1 MLQAILGNN
10 LIILSPGALRGRL
23 LRLAVYHRKGRV
35 PTGEKRVIHWFL
47 NQPAGIVLPRG
58 LLPRVQAIARVKVTD
73 RRLLLPV
80 IDFGWRSQLRPEQT
94 EAARVVLR
102 AGGGMVVGLPGSGK
116 TNVGLALAAEW
127 RQPTLWLVH
136 TKDLASQALERA
148 KSLFNLPPKAY
159 GYIGEGEF
167 GLGSHFVVGMIQSL
181 AKAHPADLADLTKR
195 FGAVIIDEC
204 HHTPAVTMARV
215 VSAFPA
221 YYRGG
226 LTATPNR
233 SDGLGPLA
241 MDIIGGAVG
250 TIDPAKLLKA
260 GRIILP
266 KVRLVPTSFK
276 HWGRGDWAFLQKA
289 RAADLNR
296 NQLVCALAAREARAG
311 RCVLVL
317 TELKVHARWLAA
329 VLTQRYRVPAAA
341 VIGPV
346 PPAARKRVFEAVAA
360 GRLVMVATKLA
371 DEGLDLPALDR
382 LILAAP
388 GRSAPRLQQQIGRV
402 MRTAK
407 FKRDAIVYDLAD
419 VGVESLLDQ
428 ARDRMK
434 VYKEFDLRVE
444 RQTL

>member
-1 MLQAILGNN
+1 
-10 LIILSPGALRGRL
+10 
-23 LRLAVYHRKGRV
+23 
-35 PTGEKRVIHWFL
+35 
-47 NQPAGIVLPRG
+47 
-58 LLPRVQAIARVKVTD
+58 
-73 RRLLLPV
+73 
-80 IDFGWRSQLRPEQT
+80 
-94 EAARVVLR
+94 
-102 AGGGMVVGLPGSGK
+102 
-116 TNVGLALAAEW
+116 
-127 RQPTLWLVH
+127 
-136 TKDLASQALERA
+136 
-148 KSLFNLPPKAY
+148 
-159 GYIGEGEF
+159 
-167 GLGSHFVVGMIQSL
+167 MIQSL

-329 VLTQRYRVPAAA
+329 V
-341 VIGPV
+341 
-346 PPAARKRVFEAVAA
+346 
-360 GRLVMVATKLA
+360 RLVMVATKLA